1 MYLMKEKQGG
11 PIPTGLKSWPLKLVK
26 HLAETPCGRS
36 NPMGD
41 GVTLC
46 SYIRRLGSF
55 FGFKILNFNIL
66 LGLQKNKYFLG
77 YDDFVDI
84 FMGSSQNWTIFR
96 AKSMH
101 FRVFS

>member
-1 MYLMKEKQGG
+1 MYSIKEKQGG

-55 FGFKILNFNIL
+55 FWVQNFEFQYSFGSEVLSKGSKWL
-66 LGLQKNKYFLG
+66 LHIQVQAEPKVCMQLP
-77 YDDFVDI
+77 
-84 FMGSSQNWTIFR
+84 
-96 AKSMH
+96 
-101 FRVFS
+101 